1 MPISR
6 STRPTTPT
14 SPRDCRPARSPIPA
28 APRCAPRCAPSAPRI
43 CSLSPLPTRPRRR
56 LPAMIGRSPRG
67 SPCFHLPLG
76 FRTLPG
82 CHSAAANHGEGVLFF
97 LSGACQRQEKAR
109 GSWRRTEGPI
119 QRGGEMA
126 RAQRHAVEV
135 HAVWDSDAEVWSAE
149 AENLPGLVTE
159 ADTTEALMSKLRV
172 MVPELL
178 SYSPDLAAKLG
189 PEIHL
194 VLERNFEAAGTP

>member
-1 MPISR
+1 
-6 STRPTTPT
+6 
-14 SPRDCRPARSPIPA
+14 
-28 APRCAPRCAPSAPRI
+28 
-43 CSLSPLPTRPRRR
+43 
-56 LPAMIGRSPRG
+56 
-67 SPCFHLPLG
+67 
-76 FRTLPG
+76 
-82 CHSAAANHGEGVLFF
+82 
-97 LSGACQRQEKAR
+97 
-109 GSWRRTEGPI
+109 
-119 QRGGEMA
+119 MA

-194 VLERNFEAAGTP
+194 VLERNFEAGGTP